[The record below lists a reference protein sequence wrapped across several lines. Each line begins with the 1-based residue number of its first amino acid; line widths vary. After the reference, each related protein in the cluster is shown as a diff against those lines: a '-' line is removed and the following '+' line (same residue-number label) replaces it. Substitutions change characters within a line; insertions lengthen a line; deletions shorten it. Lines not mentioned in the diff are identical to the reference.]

1 MLKWGSAPGS
11 DYTRAGYRYSQATGS
26 KKIQPIK

>member
-11 DYTRAGYRYSQATGS
+11 DSTRAGYRYSQATGS
-26 KKIQPIK
+26 KKNSTN